1 MAEFAPASA
10 RGSSPDLPSLAGPS
24 GGIGLPAARGSSP
37 DLPSFAGPSGG
48 IGLPSARGS
57 SPELPSLAG
66 PNAGIGLPAPHMGGG
81 GFGEIDLPS
90 MQNDL
95 PLAAS
100 DLPQMA
106 NIGLPMPVAGAGLPM
121 PVAGAGLPMPV
132 AGAGLPMHVAGAGL
146 PMPIA
151 GAGLPMPVAGAG
163 LPMPVAGAGLPMP
176 VAGAGLP
183 MPVGGGPAFAPFNF
197 DGMPGPS
204 AGGGEEG
211 LSSSLFDLQGL
222 GGAPAEAPNFGEFE
236 LPTETQGAPLSGGG
250 GGGGAMGF
258 GEVDL
263 GADEPQQVQPLGP
276 QAAFTATDSPGEAQ
290 LNMDAGP
297 KRAVSEA
304 PKKASKAGR
313 YGAIAAAIFV
323 VGGASLQFTPVGAF
337 GHHAIFDAA
346 RKGEY
351 ARLAT
356 SSSDAARKK
365 LALDTYGAA
374 RAVGEDLAD
383 ARKKS
388 PRARALTAY
397 AVFTEFAMQAR
408 FGSEGERASRAKVW
422 LAEVPPG
429 FDSPYLAAALAAQDA
444 ISGDPARARRSID
457 VALAK
462 AGKDPLAMELQ
473 LLRGEVELSARD
485 AAAAKTAFGLA
496 QGLGAGARGKF
507 GLARALHL
515 SGDLEGARKAVDE
528 TLSLSSEHPGALT
541 LRARLRWEL
550 GREDAP
556 ALTDLQTVIE
566 GASKGKASPHE
577 LSVAYAAKGWVMFG
591 RERPSEA
598 RTAFAEAV
606 KLNQRNVWALVG
618 QGEILFADGR
628 FTEALTRFDEAVQKE
643 PGNVE
648 GIVGSAK
655 TKIQLERLKDAKEQ
669 LAAAF
674 KVNAKDARLA
684 LWLGKVEESLGN
696 KTAAEQRYNDAIALA
711 DPKQIEAVRAYAALA
726 SLLASQ
732 GRASEAQAKLEQ
744 ATAKLPP
751 SATLE
756 RALGEVAAAQ
766 GHYEDAV
773 SHFETAL
780 NRDPKDIGAQF
791 RLAVTLRKMR
801 KMTEA
806 EAEFDKVV
814 AADKDYPSLALERGI
829 LYEES
834 GRVDKALES
843 FRSALAKAPGDL
855 DLQLRVG
862 AALAA
867 IGSVDEAIPLIKKV
881 MEQRTNSAEANH
893 FMGRAYLKRG
903 GLDVPL
909 AMKYLSRAVEL
920 DPNRAE
926 YHLYVAWAAN
936 DSNPAQLGL
945 AKAHVDKALGLDR
958 LLADAYWQRG
968 VVERRQGAIDDA
980 VRDLK
985 RALELKPS
993 RNEAHAMLA
1002 ECYEEKND
1010 TGTALAEWARAIGN
1024 DEKPPFWRYRYGK
1037 LLLDK
1042 GNAAEAVKHL
1052 TYAVNEG
1059 ASLQPRP
1066 GWFPNS
1072 QFEVADAMRRTG
1084 RRQDALEHYKLF
1096 LQLSSSNDPDR
1107 KDAQRFI
1114 KELGGGE

>member
-1 MAEFAPASA
+1 
-10 RGSSPDLPSLAGPS
+10 
-24 GGIGLPAARGSSP
+24 
-37 DLPSFAGPSGG
+37 
-48 IGLPSARGS
+48 
-57 SPELPSLAG
+57 
-66 PNAGIGLPAPHMGGG
+66 
-81 GFGEIDLPS
+81 
-90 MQNDL
+90 
-95 PLAAS
+95 
-100 DLPQMA
+100 
-106 NIGLPMPVAGAGLPM
+106 MPV
-121 PVAGAGLPMPV
+121 
-132 AGAGLPMHVAGAGL
+132 
-146 PMPIA
+146 A

-183 MPVGGGPAFAPFNF
+183 MPAHGGPAFAPFNF
-197 DGMPGPS
+197 DGMPS
-204 AGGGEEG
+204 AGAAGEEG
-211 LSSSLFDLQGL
+211 LSSSLFDVKGL
-222 GGAPAEAPNFGEFE
+222 GISPSADAPAFGEFE
-236 LPTETQGAPLSGGG
+236 LPSETGGPVSA

-263 GADEPQQVQPLGP
+263 GAEEPQQVQPLGP
-276 QAAFTATDSPGEAQ
+276 QAAFTATTDSPGEAQ

-297 KRAVSEA
+297 KRAVSDA
-304 PKKASKAGR
+304 PKKSSKAGR
-313 YGAIAAAIFV
+313 YVALAAALFV

-337 GHHAIFDAA
+337 GHHAIFDAV

-351 ARLAT
+351 ARLAA
-356 SSSDAARKK
+356 SSSDASRKK
-365 LALDTYGAA
+365 LSLDTYGAA
-374 RAVGEDLAD
+374 RAVGDDLAD
-383 ARKKS
+383 ARKRA

-397 AVFTEFAMQAR
+397 AVFTEFATQAR
-408 FGSEGERASRAKVW
+408 FGSEGERASRAKIW
-422 LAEVPPG
+422 LGEVPPG
-429 FDSPYLAAALAAQDA
+429 FDSPYLVAALAAQDA
-444 ISGDPARARRSID
+444 IAGDPARARRSIEA
-457 VALAK
+457 ALAK
-462 AGKDPLAMELQ
+462 VGKDPLAMDLQ
-473 LLRGEVELSARD
+473 LLRGEVELGARD
-485 AAAAKTAFGLA
+485 AAAAKTAFALA
-496 QGLGAGARGKF
+496 QGLGGGARAKF
-507 GLARALHL
+507 GTARALYL
-515 SGDLEGARKAVDE
+515 AGDFEGARKAVDE
-528 TLSLSSEHPGALT
+528 TLTQSSEHPGALT
-541 LRARLRWEL
+541 LRARLRWEQS
-550 GREDAP
+550 REDAA
-556 ALTDLQTVIE
+556 ALSDLQLVLD
-566 GASKGKASPHE
+566 GPSRSKASPNE

-598 RTAFAEAV
+598 RTAFGEAV

-674 KVNAKDARLA
+674 KANPKDARLA

-711 DPKQIEAVRAYAALA
+711 DPKQVEAVRAYAALA

-806 EAEFDKVV
+806 EAEFDKVI
-814 AADKDYPSLALERGI
+814 AADKDYPGLALERGI

-834 GRVDKALES
+834 GRVDKALEA
-843 FRSALAKAPGDL
+843 FKSALAKAPGDL

-862 AALAA
+862 ASLAA
-867 IGSVDEAIPLIKKV
+867 IGAVDEAIPMIKKV

-945 AKAHVDKALGLDR
+945 ARAHVDKALGLDR

-968 VVERRQGAIDDA
+968 VVERRQGAIEDA
-980 VRDLK
+980 LKDLK

-1010 TGTALAEWARAIGN
+1010 IGTALAEWARAIGN
-1024 DEKPPFWRYRYGK
+1024 DDKQPFWRYRYGK
-1037 LLLDK
+1037 LLLDR
-1042 GNAAEAVKHL
+1042 GNAQDAAKHL

-1059 ASLQPRP
+1059 ATLQPRP
-1066 GWFPNS
+1066 GWFPS
-1072 QFEVADAMRRTG
+1072 AQFEVAEAMRRTG
-1084 RRQDALEHYKLF
+1084 RRQDAVEHYKLF
-1096 LQLSSSNDPDR
+1096 LQLSSSNNPDR
-1107 KDAQRFI
+1107 KDALRYV
-1114 KELGGGE
+1114 KELGGGGE